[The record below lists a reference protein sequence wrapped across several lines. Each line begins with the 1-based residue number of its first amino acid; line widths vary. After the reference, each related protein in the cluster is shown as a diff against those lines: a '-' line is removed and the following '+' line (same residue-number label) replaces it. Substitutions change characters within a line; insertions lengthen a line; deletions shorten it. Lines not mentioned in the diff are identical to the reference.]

1 MPDFTVDIWGEIF
14 VIGWL
19 LTASGGLNVT
29 MRWPKTGVYGRK
41 TATRAEALFFGQSV
55 NFILLS
61 ITRSPA
67 QGSEFKDLERDGQ
80 GRAITPEAA
89 YTPIPNRAGSRSHKK
104 TVHNKLLVKD
114 GFPRCHLS
122 LIKET
127 APV

>member
-1 MPDFTVDIWGEIF
+1 MPDFTDDIWNEIF

-19 LTASGGLNVT
+19 LTAGGGLGAT
-29 MRWPKTGVYGRK
+29 MRWSKTRVYGQK
-41 TATRAEALFFGQSV
+41 TATRAEAFFFRQSD

-67 QGSEFKDLERDGQ
+67 QGSACKDLERDGQ

-104 TVHNKLLVKD
+104 ANESVCCD
-114 GFPRCHLS
+114 
-122 LIKET
+122 
-127 APV
+127 